1 MRNFYN
7 ITINE
12 NGGTIYRRKARKK
25 SVFLYYAF
33 QKAAGAALIAISFL
47 PGILT
52 GEGGEAVI
60 FCLPIGLYTIF
71 TKSRVLW

>member
-7 ITINE
+7 IQITE

-25 SVFLYYAF
+25 FSFYFAF
-33 QKAAGAALIAISFL
+33 QKAAGAALCIVSFI
-47 PGILT
+47 PAMLT
-52 GEGGEAVI
+52 GEGGEAVL

-71 TKSRVLW
+71 TKSRVIG